1 MGTMSTK
8 ETEGEFNIEVTE
20 LEFKYD
26 GSDIKLSKFVD
37 FANSLKPE
45 KRIEGSGWDCY
56 YSGDGQNFE
65 FIRLRQSPNFA
76 ELTIKIKSTEKNN
89 NNRFELDLPLLP
101 SKTTNWLI
109 EKFVALFGF
118 KENFRVYKYFDIYW
132 FEKVDIVYYTIYNKD
147 MVEVGR
153 RVEVEARKDYP
164 FKSAEEALIEVKQME
179 QMMSEIGIT
188 PQKRMK
194 KSMWEQ
200 FRK

>member
-1 MGTMSTK
+1 MSTK
-8 ETEGEFNIEVTE
+8 ETEGDFNIEITE

-26 GSDIKLSKFVD
+26 ASDIKMSKFVD
-37 FANSLKPE
+37 FAQTLKPT
-45 KRIEGSGWDCY
+45 RRVEGAGWDVY

-65 FIRLRQSPNFA
+65 FIRLRQSPDFA
-76 ELTIKIKSTEKNN
+76 ELTIKIKNDEKNN

-118 KENFRVYKYFDIYW
+118 KENFRVWKYFDIYW
-132 FEKVDIVYYTIYNKD
+132 TEKVDIVYYTIYNKD

-153 RVEVEARKDYP
+153 RIEIEARKDYK
-164 FKSAEEALIEVKQME
+164 FTSAVEALAEVKAME
-179 QMMSEIGIT
+179 QLMSEIGIT